1 MINLRSLLHS
11 VVEKALESPKTTAVT
26 SAFSTAAGLASLQQ
40 WVTGIGSTLAVLA
53 GLVGALVL
61 ARLNYIRGENEK
73 LRGRILREKAI
84 ELGIDLTAED

>member
-1 MINLRSLLHS
+1 MINLRTVLHD
-11 VVEKALESPKTTAVT
+11 VAQKALESPKTTAAA
-26 SAFSTAAGLASLQQ
+26 SAFSTAAGLATLQQ
-40 WVTGIGSTLAVLA
+40 WVTGVGSTLAVLA

-61 ARLNYIRGENEK
+61 ARLNYIKGENEK